1 MQAVGNR
8 GRQGRRITG
17 TARLLT
23 LPIVVLIIWEVLAR
37 SGLISAV
44 ALPAPSRIWVA
55 AIRSAGSGEL
65 AINTGA
71 SLLRIALAN
80 LAAIVIAV
88 PLGFA
93 MGLSRSFE
101 EVMDGLV
108 NLLRPIPPLAWIPLS
123 ILWFGLGEG
132 SVVFITGISA
142 FFALLLNTIAGVR
155 GVERSLLRAA
165 QSLGAGKW
173 TLILGVVLPAS
184 LPSMFTGL
192 RIALGVSWMSI
203 VAAELIASSDGLGY
217 MINYYRELLRPD
229 LIVVGMLVIGVI
241 GFAMD
246 RGLIYLERRLL
257 PWRRTG

>member
-1 MQAVGNR
+1 MRDANR
-8 GRQGRRITG
+8 RMLKPVRM
-17 TARLLT
+17 
-23 LPIVVLIIWEVLAR
+23 VVLPLVLLAVWEALAR
-37 SGLISAV
+37 TGVIGTV
-44 ALPAPSRIWVA
+44 ALPAPSRIWTA
-55 AIRSAGSGEL
+55 AMALAASGEL
-65 AINTGA
+65 IANTGA

-80 LAAIVIAV
+80 LAAIAIAV

-93 MGLSRSFE
+93 MGLSRAFE

-173 TLILGVVLPAS
+173 TLILHVVLPAS
-184 LPSMFTGL
+184 LPNMVTGL

-217 MINYYRELLRPD
+217 MINYYRELLRSD
-229 LIVVGMLVIGVI
+229 FIIVGMLVIGVI

-246 RGLIYLERRLL
+246 RGLVWLEGRLL
-257 PWRRTG
+257 PWRRRAA

>member
-1 MQAVGNR
+1 MIA
-8 GRQGRRITG
+8 
-17 TARLLT
+17 
-23 LPIVVLIIWEVLAR
+23 LPLAVLAAWEILAR
-37 SGLISAV
+37 AGVVSSV
-44 ALPAPSRIWVA
+44 ALPAPSRIWSA
-55 AIRSAGSGEL
+55 ALKSAASGEL
-65 AINTGA
+65 TTNTAA

-80 LAAIVIAV
+80 LAAMVIAV

-217 MINYYRELLRPD
+217 MINYYRELLRSD

-246 RGLIYLERRLL
+246 RGLVWLERRLL
-257 PWRRTG
+257 PWRRRVG

>member
-1 MQAVGNR
+1 MQHP
-8 GRQGRRITG
+8 TL
-17 TARLLT
+17 TRLLRLLRLIV
-23 LPIVVLIIWEVLAR
+23 LPLVLLAVWEALAR
-37 SGLISAV
+37 AGLINPIS
-44 ALPAPSRIWVA
+44 LPAPSRVLSA
-55 AIRSAGSGEL
+55 AMSSLASGEL
-65 AINTGA
+65 LDNTAA
-71 SLLRIALAN
+71 SLMRIALAI
-80 LAAIVIAV
+80 LAATAIAV
-88 PLGFA
+88 PLGIA
-93 MGLSRSFE
+93 MGLSHTLE

-123 ILWFGLGEG
+123 ILWFGLGEV

-165 QSLGAGKW
+165 QSLGARKW
-173 TLILGVVLPAS
+173 TLILQVVLPAA

-203 VAAELIASSDGLGY
+203 VAAELIASSNGLGY

-229 LIVVGMLVIGVI
+229 LIIVGMLVIGII

-246 RGLIYLERRLL
+246 RGLVWLEARLL
-257 PWRRTG
+257 PWRHRVR

>member
-1 MQAVGNR
+1 MQAGGNR
-8 GRQGRRITG
+8 WRMG
-17 TARLLT
+17 LLT
-23 LPIVVLIIWEVLAR
+23 LRTVRLVALPLVLLILWEVLAR
-37 SGLISAV
+37 SGLINAV
-44 ALPAPSRIWVA
+44 ALPAPSRIWTA
-55 AIRSAGSGEL
+55 AIRSAASGEL
-65 AINTGA
+65 EINIGA
-71 SLLRIALAN
+71 SLMRIALAD
-80 LAAIVIAV
+80 LAAIVVAV
-88 PLGFA
+88 PFGFA
-93 MGLSRSFE
+93 MGLSRRFE

-132 SVVFITGISA
+132 SVVFITAISA

-165 QSLGAGKW
+165 QSLGAGRW
-173 TLILGVVLPAS
+173 TLILRVVLPAS

-192 RIALGVSWMSI
+192 RIALGASWMSI

-241 GFAMD
+241 GFGMD

>member
-1 MQAVGNR
+1 MPQPTS
-8 GRQGRRITG
+8 GRFL
-17 TARLLT
+17 RLLRLIV
-23 LPIVVLIIWEVLAR
+23 LPLALLAVWEALAR
-37 SGLISAV
+37 AGLINTIS
-44 ALPAPSRIWVA
+44 LPAPSRVWSGAMSSV
-55 AIRSAGSGEL
+55 GSGEL
-65 AINTGA
+65 LNNTAA
-71 SLLRIALAN
+71 SLMRIALAI
-80 LAAIVIAV
+80 LAATAIAV
-88 PLGFA
+88 PLGIA
-93 MGLSRSFE
+93 MGLSRAFE

-123 ILWFGLGEG
+123 ILWFGLGEV

-165 QSLGAGKW
+165 QSLGAKKW
-173 TLILGVVLPAS
+173 TLIFRVVLPAA

-203 VAAELIASSDGLGY
+203 VAAELIASSNGLGY

-229 LIVVGMLVIGVI
+229 LIIVGMLVIGII

-246 RGLIYLERRLL
+246 RGLVWLEARLL
-257 PWRRTG
+257 PWRYRVR

>member
-1 MQAVGNR
+1 MQPAAFRWRSGSMR
-8 GRQGRRITG
+8 
-17 TARLLT
+17 T
-23 LPIVVLIIWEVLAR
+23 LRTIALPVALIVVWELLAR
-37 SGLISAV
+37 SGWVSTV
-44 ALPAPSRIWVA
+44 ALPAPSRIWTA
-55 AIRSAGSGEL
+55 AIRSAGNGEL
-65 AINTGA
+65 ATNTAA
-71 SLLRIALAN
+71 SLVRIALAN
-80 LAAIVIAV
+80 LAAMAIAV

-93 MGLSRSFE
+93 MGLSRWFE
-101 EVMDGLV
+101 ETMDGVV

-165 QSLGAGKW
+165 QSLGAGRW
-173 TLILGVVLPAS
+173 TLIFRVVLPAS
-184 LPSMFTGL
+184 LPSMFTGF

-241 GFAMD
+241 GYAMD
-246 RGLIYLERRLL
+246 RGLVYLERRLL
-257 PWRRTG
+257 PWRRSA